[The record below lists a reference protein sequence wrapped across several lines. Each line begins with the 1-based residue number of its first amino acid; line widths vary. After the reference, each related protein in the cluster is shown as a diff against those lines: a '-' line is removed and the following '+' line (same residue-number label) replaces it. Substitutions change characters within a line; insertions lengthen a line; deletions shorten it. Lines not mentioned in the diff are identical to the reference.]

1 MTCIPARGYL
11 LMIKLSLRNYD
22 SLVILLI
29 NAKEGFFFFQH
40 LIKGF
45 PFSGHPVLWCVVR
58 GRESRLL
65 VGENSLLE
73 PPFCLSPHLVFDGIP
88 PLF

>member
-29 NAKEGFFFFQH
+29 NAKEGFF
-40 LIKGF
+40 
-45 PFSGHPVLWCVVR
+45 SA
-58 GRESRLL
+58 
-65 VGENSLLE
+65 
-73 PPFCLSPHLVFDGIP
+73 PH
-88 PLF
+88 